1 MANVM
6 SEELIHGYASALF
19 QVVRAE
25 GEIDRVEDELYR
37 FGKLLDTNHELKQA
51 LSDQS
56 IDKDQRKKVLNELL
70 EGKVSPHTL
79 GLLGFVVEQGRARQ
93 LPQILSELSSLA
105 AEARDAVVAEVRS
118 AIPLDEQQKTQLAA
132 ALSKATGKK
141 VELKVLV
148 DPDVIGGVVAKV
160 GDTVID
166 GTVRRRLEQLKEQV
180 RS

>member
-6 SEELIHGYASALF
+6 PEELIHGYASALF

-25 GEIDRVEDELYR
+25 GELDRVEDELYR
-37 FGKLLDTNHELKQA
+37 FGKLLESNHELKQA

-56 IDKDQRKKVLNELL
+56 IDKDQRKKVLGELL
-70 EGKVSPHTL
+70 DGKVSPHTL

-93 LPQILSELSSLA
+93 LPQILSELSDLA
-105 AEARDAVVAEVRS
+105 AEARDAVVAEVTS
-118 AIPLDEQQKTQLAA
+118 AIALDEAQKRSLAD
-132 ALSKATGKK
+132 ALSRATGKK
-141 VELKVLV
+141 VELKVIV
-148 DPDVIGGVVAKV
+148 DPQVLGGIVAKV

-180 RS
+180 RG

>member
-37 FGKLLDTNHELKQA
+37 FGKLLDANHELKQA

-56 IDKDQRKKVLNELL
+56 IDKDQRKKVLNGLL

-105 AEARDAVVAEVRS
+105 AEARNAVVAEVRS
-118 AIPLDEQQKTQLAA
+118 AIPLDEQQKASLTQ
-132 ALSKATGKK
+132 ALTKATGKK

-148 DPDVIGGVVAKV
+148 DPAVIGGVVTKV

>member
-6 SEELIHGYASALF
+6 SEELIHGYANALF
-19 QVVRAE
+19 QVVKAE
-25 GEIDRVEDELYR
+25 GELDRVEDELYR
-37 FGKLLDTNHELKQA
+37 FGKLLDSNHQLKQV

-56 IDKDQRKKVLNELL
+56 VDTEQRKKVLHELL
-70 EGKVSPHTL
+70 DGKVSPHTM
-79 GLLGFVVEQGRARQ
+79 GLIGFVVEQGRARQ
-93 LPQILSELSSLA
+93 LPQILSELSDLS

-118 AIPLDEQQKTQLAA
+118 AIALDEQQKTSLAH

-148 DPDVIGGVVAKV
+148 DPEVLGGVVAKV

-180 RS
+180 RN